1 MIFRETLAYFSEII
15 HKIQAISQNW
25 LISRKKLVT
34 NFVFDDRKDNPIQ
47 FNVHVIVK
55 DLVCPTK
62 IHKKTGLCGASIVKS
77 AEIKFRIVLQKSE
90 GGQDGLANNE
100 YFKYTN
106 VKIYVNICAR
116 KNSQKMK
123 QGRTNTLE
131 VANLNV

>member
-34 NFVFDDRKDNPIQ
+34 NFVFDDWKDNPIE

-62 IHKKTGLCGASIVKS
+62 IRKKTGLCGASIVKS
-77 AEIKFRIVLQKSE
+77 AEIKSRVVLQKSE
-90 GGQDGLANNE
+90 GGQDGFANNE
-100 YFKYTN
+100 HFKFTN
-106 VKIYVNICAR
+106 VKIYVNIYVR